1 MSFLQRLI
9 YKKFLEPAHQ
19 MKVSQFEELTPPP
32 GAVVFLGDSITA
44 GGAWHEWFPT
54 HSVVNRGIDGDT
66 SAGVR
71 KRVGV
76 TLNNALAAV
85 SLLIGTNDITWGRKN
100 AEILADLRATLAT
113 IREQAPEA
121 RILLHGIMPRQA
133 KFRDR
138 IDDLNTDYRRIAEDT
153 DGAVY
158 VDLWPTLASG
168 DSLRADF
175 TLDGLHLNGAAYRAW
190 ADAIRPLLPP
200 IER

>member
-1 MSFLQRLI
+1 MSLLQKLI
-9 YKKFLEPAHQ
+9 HKKFLEPAHQ
-19 MKVSQFEELTPPP
+19 MKASQFEELTPQP
-32 GAVVFLGDSITA
+32 GAVVFIGDSITA
-44 GGAWHEWFPT
+44 GGAWHEWFPQ

-76 TLNNALAAV
+76 ALRNAPAAV
-85 SLLIGTNDITWGRKN
+85 SLLMGTNDITWGRKN

-113 IREQAPEA
+113 IGTRAPEA

-133 KFRDR
+133 KFRGR
-138 IDDLNTDYRRIAEDT
+138 IDDLNMDYRRIAEDT

-158 VDLWPTLASG
+158 VDLWPIFASG

-175 TLDGLHLNGAAYRAW
+175 TLDGLHLNGAGYRVW

-200 IER
+200 LER